1 MSDTPIK
8 AKNNL
13 ADRILA
19 LLKETKKLSDAD
31 IKKINDTYNNGKGG
45 KFQDVL
51 IKMDYVTEKEFT
63 ALLSG
68 ELKIPFLNLGRYKL
82 DPEICKMVPEKI
94 ARNHKLIPISKIGNT
109 LTLAMVDP
117 FNVMARD
124 DIAILTKHKV
134 ECVICTEKDIEDAF
148 NKIYASDSEK
158 IGEVLR
164 TIENE
169 EQVEVMK
176 SEDDL
181 DSAHSTDSGHDEA
194 PIVKIVD
201 ALLREALTKRA
212 SDIHIEPQ
220 KGDVRVRY
228 RIDGNLQEVF
238 RIPKKNQNA
247 VLSRLK
253 IMSRLDITE
262 SRVPQDGRFKIKTH
276 DKEVDFR
283 VSILPVQSGGKV
295 VMRILDKRSLSV
307 GLDNLGFAPSTLQA
321 FKSAIAKPFGM
332 LLITGPTG
340 SGKSTTLYSI
350 LNQLNTSERNI
361 ITIEDPIEYQVR
373 GISQIQAKPEIGL
386 DFASGLRAI
395 LRQSPDVVMVGEIR
409 DSETADIAIKASL
422 TGQLV
427 LSTLHTNDATG
438 AMTRMIDMGIE
449 PFLIA
454 SSVILVAA
462 QRLCRKVCLNCRE
475 KIEIPNDVFARM
487 KVNLDKICDA
497 KSRTFYRG
505 KGCAKCNNT
514 GFFGRM
520 AVMEV
525 LTVDNKIRDMVT
537 RRASSYELKEYAVK
551 NGLVTLRD
559 DAMLKLCQGITT
571 LDEVI
576 RVTSEDE

>member
-1 MSDTPIK
+1 MK
-8 AKNNL
+8 HNL
-13 ADRILA
+13 TERLLA
-19 LLKETKKLSDAD
+19 LLQEEKQLSDAD
-31 IKKINDTYNNGKGG
+31 IKKIQAAYNNGHGG

-51 IKMDYVTEKEFT
+51 IRLNIVTEKEFVS
-63 ALLSG
+63 LLSG

-94 ARNHKLIPISKIGNT
+94 ARSQKLIPVSKIGNI

-117 FNVMARD
+117 FNVVAMD

-134 ECVICTEKDIEDAF
+134 ECVICTEKDIEDAL
-148 NKIYASDSEK
+148 NKIYSSENEK
-158 IGEVLR
+158 MGEVLK
-164 TIENE
+164 TIQNE
-169 EQVEVMK
+169 EHQVEVMK

-181 DSAHSTDSGHDEA
+181 DTAHSADGAADEA

-201 ALLREALTKRA
+201 LLLREALTKRA

-220 KGDVRVRY
+220 KNDVRVRY
-228 RIDGNLQEVF
+228 RVDGNLQEVL

-247 VLSRLK
+247 VLSRIK

-262 SRVPQDGRFKIKTH
+262 SRIPQDGRFKIRTH
-276 DKEVDFR
+276 DKEVDLR

-307 GLDNLGFAPSTLQA
+307 GLENLGFAKSTLDA

-332 LLITGPTG
+332 ILITGPTG

-373 GISQIQAKPEIGL
+373 GISQIQAKAEIGL

-427 LSTLHTNDATG
+427 LSTLHTNDAAG
-438 AMTRMIDMGIE
+438 AMTRLIDMGVE

-462 QRLCRKVCLNCRE
+462 QRLCRKVCPHCKE
-475 KIEIPNDVFARM
+475 KTEIPNDVFARM
-487 KVNLDKICDA
+487 NVNLDKICDA
-497 KSRTFYRG
+497 KSRTFFRG

-514 GFFGRM
+514 GFYGRM
-520 AVMEV
+520 AILEV

-537 RRASSYELKEYAVK
+537 RRASSYELKEYAIK
-551 NGLVTLRD
+551 HGLVTLRD
-559 DAMLKLCQGITT
+559 DALIKLCQGVTT